1 MKIDMTIQEWGNGLG
16 VRITAPI
23 ARAAR
28 LARGMPITV
37 EVVDEGLLL
46 RPAGRPRLTLAQK
59 LKAYDPA
66 VHGGEAMA
74 AARIGAEIF

>member
-1 MKIDMTIQEWGNGLG
+1 MKIDMTVQEWGNGLG

-28 LARGMPITV
+28 LARGMPITL

-59 LKAYDPA
+59 LKTYDPA
-66 VHGGEAMA
+66 LHGGEALA
-74 AARIGAEIF
+74 AAPTGAEIF